1 MKHCIICGTLTK
13 GSIGAAGYHWSMICS
28 PCKANEDKAL
38 LARVTKE
45 IKVFDKVF
53 GSIYGQGKTES
64 EIN

>member
-13 GSIGAAGYHWSMICS
+13 GSIGAAGYQWSCICQ
-28 PCKANEDKAL
+28 PCKTNEDKAL
-38 LARVTKE
+38 LARVTNE

-53 GSIYGQGKTES
+53 GSIYGQGKIDK